1 MFPIRRISVLL
12 KLPLFCNSTGFNQ
25 NLAKA
30 LSRLMC
36 TCAGSFRSPDT
47 KLESER
53 TFSQYRRHRCL
64 SILLHGILISPTLT
78 LPASGAAKTTVIL
91 TPARYIF
98 SPPFT
103 EHVPASENWYQE
115 RFGSLKP
122 HVRTTITSAISFALP
137 LHRNN
142 DGFQSRTDPDVVMR
156 EPEVWEAKIAIGP
169 VPGSPAQ
176 IDLRNDYC
184 ANHGGYQ

>member
-1 MFPIRRISVLL
+1 MQPEFGESVVAPDVYMRRFIPIARYEV
-12 KLPLFCNSTGFNQ
+12 
-25 NLAKA
+25 
-30 LSRLMC
+30 
-36 TCAGSFRSPDT
+36 
-47 KLESER
+47 ESER

-103 EHVPASENWYQE
+103 EHVPAPENWYQE

-122 HVRTTITSAISFALP
+122 HVRTTVMNSVSFALRS
-137 LHRNN
+137 HRNN
-142 DGFQSRTDPDVVMR
+142 DGFQSCTDADVVMR

-169 VPGSPAQ
+169 VPGSPEQ
-176 IDLRNDYC
+176 NSLRNKSC
-184 ANHGGYQ
+184 VNQWRYQNRGDCCRRPHP

>member
-1 MFPIRRISVLL
+1 MRRFIPIARHEV
-12 KLPLFCNSTGFNQ
+12 
-25 NLAKA
+25 
-30 LSRLMC
+30 
-36 TCAGSFRSPDT
+36 
-47 KLESER
+47 ESER

-78 LPASGAAKTTVIL
+78 LPASGAAKTNVIL

-122 HVRTTITSAISFALP
+122 HVRTTMTSAISFALP

-142 DGFQSRTDPDVVMR
+142 DGFQSRTDPDVVMP

-169 VPGSPAQ
+169 VPGSPEQ
-176 IDLRNDYC
+176 NGLRNRSW
-184 ANHGGYQ
+184 ANQMMYQKRRHVGGAISICG